1 MFNAF
6 EAVNNIIDE
15 INVDY
20 YESCYDAIYEELC
33 DRVDSGKLSLEFAEL
48 VNKEAYA
55 KYVNESEEDYSKHM
69 KKKEDASK
77 RIGKDISSLPNK
89 KYIKDGIKADRY
101 YSGREAIKSEPQFK
115 EGRKNLNDNQYNTI
129 NKSIDYIRR
138 KAADTS
144 DENSEKKVN
153 LATKAIKNITKTNLD
168 GDVAIQVSKGK
179 GEDGRE
185 QKQLYSL
192 AYAKELDGNAF
203 YGYGSTGKRIKL
215 DKTKTYYHASSK
227 GGLKYL
233 TPQKEGYSNRNDYK
247 GDDINGN
254 PIESKSSYIYPSKR
268 IYITSDKPDKKFG
281 SHLYRLLKI
290 PEYGYTNR
298 IGYYIEP
305 NGPIPVEEIDV

>member
-1 MFNAF
+1 MELSNEVKGYLMQ
-6 EAVNNIIDE
+6 EA
-15 INVDY
+15 Y
-20 YESCYDAIYEELC
+20 Y
-33 DRVDSGKLSLEFAEL
+33 GKLPEF
-48 VNKEAYA
+48 
-55 KYVNESEEDYSKHM
+55 NEMEKLFDSIIARV
-69 KKKEDASK
+69 KKE
-77 RIGKDISSLPNK
+77 
-89 KYIKDGIKADRY
+89 
-101 YSGREAIKSEPQFK
+101 K
-115 EGRKNLNDNQYNTI
+115 E
-129 NKSIDYIRR
+129 KSIDYIRR

-144 DENSEKKVN
+144 DKNSEKKVN

-268 IYITSDKPDKKFG
+268 IYITSDKPDKK
-281 SHLYRLLKI
+281 
-290 PEYGYTNR
+290 
-298 IGYYIEP
+298 
-305 NGPIPVEEIDV
+305 